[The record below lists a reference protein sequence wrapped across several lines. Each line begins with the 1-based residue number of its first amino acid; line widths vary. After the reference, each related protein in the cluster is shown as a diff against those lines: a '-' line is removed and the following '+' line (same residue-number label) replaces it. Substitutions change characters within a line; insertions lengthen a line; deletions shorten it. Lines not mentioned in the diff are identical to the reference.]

1 MAQDMALRYRD
12 PWLVPKIM
20 LLIALLIFALIFLPA
35 IAIALVVFFGARQ
48 FLTRGQW
55 AIILI
60 GSIAG
65 IGLTL
70 NTAFTDYF
78 LWLANFIGLGDFA
91 ANISNAT
98 LVTPRWLPPASV
110 IAYGL
115 ALAGTIGLIIGNEG
129 AITTMTPMRPEMGT
143 GLVPKDRE
151 RIRNRLIKMPVPRYS
166 IPVKDPD
173 PELEKKYKGPKQDP
187 KNRVIPM
194 GRDQNKK
201 MVWLSEKE
209 MKTHG
214 VILGSTGSGKT
225 ESIKWLSGALM
236 DMGYSGVILDLKE
249 DLEGGGLRDF
259 CRAYTREH
267 NIPYQEVA
275 LSDLDGFW
283 YLNALKGMTSDQSYD
298 AAVASE
304 SFDDAYHASLVAKVS
319 GQMNKL
325 IFEAHELFPD
335 KYPEPSLYV
344 LGDAMQH
351 NLFKAA
357 KPMLADIVSVIGAE
371 EAKNIYSAL
380 FTEDKTL
387 KEEGQGFGL
396 RLTNLY
402 DSSAGR
408 NVLLPGTAPD
418 GKPRRA
424 VDFTQRGLIYI
435 GASSTGYKELA
446 KTVSSAV
453 LARIN
458 ALAASVSAGLLDRSE
473 MGNRFLIVDEANFI
487 ERSLVKNFLSR
498 ARSSG
503 FRGFFST
510 QSSKDW
516 ADPVNGDDWPTIS
529 QNVNVAIMGKMND
542 PESAKAAAEYVGTQQ
557 VSKASRRITDGV
569 VEESGSLQEDEEFL
583 VKPEEFR
590 KFQEGEM
597 ILRTPQQNHWCQV
610 PMRTWEMDA
619 YLEAGSPRP
628 TPNGFEA

>member
-20 LLIALLIFALIFLPA
+20 LLIALIIFALIFLPA
-35 IAIALVVFFGARQ
+35 LAIALVVFFGARQ

-55 AIILI
+55 AIVLI

-70 NTAFTDYF
+70 STAFTDYF
-78 LWLANFIGLGDFA
+78 IWLANFIGLGDFA

-115 ALAGTIGLIIGNEG
+115 ALAGAIGLIIGNEG

-166 IPVKDPD
+166 IPVLNPD

-267 NIPYQEVA
+267 GIPYQEVA
-275 LSDLDGFW
+275 LSDLSGYW
-283 YLNALKGMTSDQSYD
+283 YLNALKGLSADQATDSVISG
-298 AAVASE
+298 APM
-304 SFDDAYHASLVAKVS
+304 DDQFHASQVAKIS
-319 GQMNKL
+319 GQMNSL
-325 IFEAHELFPD
+325 IFHAHKLFPE
-335 KYPEPSLYV
+335 KYPEPSIYG
-344 LGDAMQH
+344 LGSALQKDA
-351 NLFKAA
+351 FKAA
-357 KPMLADIVSVIGAE
+357 KPMLADIVSAIGRERAE
-371 EAKNIYSAL
+371 ELYSVL
-380 FTEDKTL
+380 FTPDKGL
-387 KEEGQGFGL
+387 KEEGMGFGL
-396 RLTNLY
+396 RLTGLF
-402 DSSAGR
+402 DTEAGR
-408 NVLLPGTAPD
+408 NVLMPGEAPD
-418 GKPRRA
+418 GNPRQA
-424 VDFTQRGLIYI
+424 LDFTAPGLIYI

-446 KTVSSAV
+446 KTVSSSV
-453 LARIN
+453 LSRIN
-458 ALAASVSAGLLDRSE
+458 ALAASVSAGVLDQKT

-516 ADPVNGDDWPTIS
+516 ADPVNGDDWPSIS

-542 PESAKAAAEYVGTQQ
+542 PESAKAAAEYVGTQE
-557 VSKASRRITDGV
+557 VAKASRRITDGI

-590 KFQEGEM
+590 KFREGEM
-597 ILRTPQQNHWCQV
+597 ILRTPNQAHWCQV
-610 PMRTWEMDA
+610 PMRSWELDA
-619 YLEAGSPRP
+619 YIADGSPRP
-628 TPNGFEA
+628 TPNGFAE